1 METVYLVATS
11 LPYHTTTLDML
22 GSHVMDE
29 HTEDD
34 YVLISMP
41 DLSTT
46 PTVPSSSAP
55 SHLSTIST
63 YIDHLSPE
71 LRHLSLLIH
80 DNPELNYKEY
90 KAYASLVK
98 FFKALEG
105 WEVEEKACG
114 INTAFIAVFDNRKVK
129 GRDGAEGEVVSFN
142 AEYGEYVLHLKHIT
156 RMMEVEKRGSDCLHR

>member
-1 METVYLVATS
+1 M
-11 LPYHTTTLDML
+11 
-22 GSHVMDE
+22 
-29 HTEDD
+29 EDD
-34 YVLISMP
+34 YVLISAP
-41 DLSTT
+41 NLPTT
-46 PTVPSSSAP
+46 PTVSSSSAP

-90 KAYASLVK
+90 KAYALLVK

-114 INTAFIAVFDNRKVK
+114 IDTAFIAVFDNRKAK
-129 GRDGAEGEVVSFN
+129 GKDGSQGEVVSFN
-142 AEYGEYVLHLKHIT
+142 AEYGEFVFYFKQSGRHGLWRRRSKVQIACVNGRILIFLDSRCST
-156 RMMEVEKRGSDCLHR
+156 RNRSCLRA